1 MSSAT
6 ANIKEFLQ
14 NKDQEANKIYTPAT
28 YAISE
33 PDRQKAMFL
42 ESLTTKYSLESSTG
56 CIRHCFTNFDSAV
69 VSQRESDC
77 MTNCTAKAL
86 ETLSFF
92 QLNMSKLHQK

>member
-1 MSSAT
+1 MPT
-6 ANIKEFLQ
+6 
-14 NKDQEANKIYTPAT
+14 T

-33 PDRQKAMFL
+33 ADRQKGMFL

-56 CIRHCFTNFDSAV
+56 CIKHCFTNLDSAV
-69 VSQRESDC
+69 VSQKESDC

-86 ETLSFF
+86 ETLSYF